1 MVRLSVYEDAIV
13 SMLISDCEFKMEKWS
28 LCKEIASVL
37 KYELMSIGEG
47 VIISKDWIVN
57 V

>member
-37 KYELMSIGEG
+37 KYELMSIGG
-47 VIISKDWIVN
+47 VIISEDLIVN

>member
-1 MVRLSVYEDAIV
+1 
-13 SMLISDCEFKMEKWS
+13 MEKWS

-37 KYELMSIGEG
+37 KYELMSIEG
-47 VIISKDWIVN
+47 VIISEDLIVN

>member
-1 MVRLSVYEDAIV
+1 
-13 SMLISDCEFKMEKWS
+13 MEKWS

-47 VIISKDWIVN
+47 VIISEDLIVN